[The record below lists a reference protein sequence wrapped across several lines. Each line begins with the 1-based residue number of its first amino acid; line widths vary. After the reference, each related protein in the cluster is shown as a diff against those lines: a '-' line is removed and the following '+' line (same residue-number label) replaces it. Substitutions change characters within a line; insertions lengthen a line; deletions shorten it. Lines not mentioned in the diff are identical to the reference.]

1 MATETILNN
10 YGILE
15 CIVGFLGK
23 TDMCLISNIP
33 SQTTN
38 FLYIHLFCTHHI
50 CTSTIDC
57 KSMVQLSLA
66 CKQLSSDVNKNAL
79 SMLKQTDFAR
89 QYEVITV
96 FDENHRIKLTRS
108 VTKFVR
114 GYTTTVFE
122 ELNELRTR
130 KRLKKLLVTLV
141 RRKK

>member
-1 MATETILNN
+1 
-10 YGILE
+10 
-15 CIVGFLGK
+15 
-23 TDMCLISNIP
+23 
-33 SQTTN
+33 
-38 FLYIHLFCTHHI
+38 
-50 CTSTIDC
+50 
-57 KSMVQLSLA
+57 MVQLSLA